1 MDTPSAD
8 QLIKIVRV
16 SSWEKAKANLLTLIA
31 TMPENSIQRKDLRD
45 AYDQLVQYI
54 EENQL
59 NK

>member
-1 MDTPSAD
+1 MDTPPAD

-31 TMPENSIQRKDLRD
+31 TMPENSVQRKDLRD

>member
-16 SSWEKAKANLLTLIA
+16 SSWEKAKANLLTLTA
-31 TMPENSIQRKDLRD
+31 TMPEGSAQRKDLRD

>member
-31 TMPENSIQRKDLRD
+31 TMPESSVQRKDLRD

>member
-16 SSWEKAKANLLTLIA
+16 SSWEKTKANLLTLIA
-31 TMPENSIQRKDLRD
+31 TMPESSVQRKDLRD
-45 AYDQLVQYI
+45 AYDQLVHYI